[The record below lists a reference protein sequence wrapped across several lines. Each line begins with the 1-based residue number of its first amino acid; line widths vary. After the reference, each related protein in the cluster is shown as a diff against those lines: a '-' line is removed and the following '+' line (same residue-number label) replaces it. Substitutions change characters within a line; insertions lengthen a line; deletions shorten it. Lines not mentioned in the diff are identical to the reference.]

1 MPDPPPDYYNRLL
14 EQRRA
19 EYAAKGL
26 SKVPPDFFTST
37 TRYVAALHEILERE
51 TRENPTS
58 KKVEMTRTTYQRALA
73 SARDVL
79 EARLGKISH
88 LAVQHVN
95 LGGEPANLLPEERA
109 LYDALVRDL
118 SGFRRTSAPF
128 LEPASGGSAP
138 SPAVPPAAPG
148 GTTST
153 NPRPLAA
160 SPPPPSTAAPPPSA
174 PSSPSS
180 PAPAPPV
187 RAAGPSSSSPSAVAP
202 PSGPSSP
209 PPTAVIRVLQ
219 DQPALALPNETI
231 ELRKED
237 LLVLPAEKAQLLVH
251 ARIAE
256 RVDVQPRARVT

>member
-128 LEPASGGSAP
+128 LEPASGSSAP
-138 SPAVPPAAPG
+138 SPAAPPAAPG
-148 GTTST
+148 GTAST

-160 SPPPPSTAAPPPSA
+160 SPPPPSTAAPPPS
-174 PSSPSS
+174 PPSS
-180 PAPAPPV
+180 PAPAPAV
-187 RAAGPSSSSPSAVAP
+187 RPASPPSSPPSSVAP

-237 LLVLPAEKAQLLVH
+237 LLVLPVEKAQLLVH

>member
-37 TRYVAALHEILERE
+37 TRYVASLHEILERE

-128 LEPASGGSAP
+128 LEPASGSSAP
-138 SPAVPPAAPG
+138 SPAAPPAAPG
-148 GTTST
+148 GTASM

-160 SPPPPSTAAPPPSA
+160 SPPPPSTAAPPPSPPSYPPPA
-174 PSSPSS
+174 PAVRAASPPSSP
-180 PAPAPPV
+180 
-187 RAAGPSSSSPSAVAP
+187 PSSVAP

-219 DQPALALPNETI
+219 DQPALALPQETI

-237 LLVLPAEKAQLLVH
+237 LIVLPVEKAQLLVH

-256 RVDVQPRARVT
+256 RVDVQPRAKVT